1 MDYKAQLLDKLG
13 TKQGVV
19 GIIGLGYVGLP
30 LGMEFAKAGFR
41 VLGFDVDERK
51 VARLNA
57 SDSYVSDVPSADLAE
72 VVQTGRLQATAD
84 FDRLAEAD
92 ALCICVP
99 TPLTITRDP
108 DMSYVI
114 ATAEAVAKRLRP
126 GQLIVLEST
135 TYPGTTRE
143 EVLPRLAATG
153 LKVGEDFFCGFS
165 PERVNPGSL
174 NPPFAKI
181 PKVVS
186 GITDHCREV
195 TQTLYGVI
203 MERTVPVSSPEV
215 AEMTKLLENIFR
227 AVNISLVNELKMIGF
242 RMGIDIWEVIEA
254 AATKPYGYMPFY
266 PGPGLGG
273 HCIPID
279 PFYLSWR
286 ARAFEANARFVELA
300 GEINGQMPEF
310 VVHRVSEALNSQ
322 GKALNGSRVLVLGVA
337 YKAGTND
344 CRESPAV
351 RILDLLK
358 AAGAEVRYHDPF
370 VPELPR
376 IRHSAQQQLSC
387 VALTEAE
394 VSGASCVLIVTDH
407 GECDYQWVVDHASLV
422 VDTRNVTRNLT
433 SGKEKV
439 WLA

>member
-1 MDYKAQLLDKLG
+1 MDCKAQLLNKLN
-13 TKQGVV
+13 TKQGVI

-30 LGMEFAKAGFR
+30 LGMEFAKAGFK
-41 VLGFDVDERK
+41 VLGFDVDTRK

-57 SDSYVSDVPSADLAE
+57 SDSYISDVPSEALAE
-72 VVQTGRLQATAD
+72 VVTAGRMEATAD
-84 FDRLAEAD
+84 FDRLGEPD

-99 TPLTITRDP
+99 TPLTVTRDP
-108 DMSYVI
+108 DMTYVI
-114 ATAEAVAKRLRP
+114 STAEAVAKRLRP
-126 GQLIVLEST
+126 GQVIVLEST

-143 EVLPRLAATG
+143 DVLPRLAGTG

-186 GITDHCREV
+186 GITPACREV
-195 TQTLYGVI
+195 TQTLYEAI

-242 RMGIDIWEVIEA
+242 RMGIDMWEVIEA
-254 AATKPYGYMPFY
+254 AATKPYGFMPFY

-286 ARAFEANARFVELA
+286 ARAFEANAALRRA
-300 GEINGQMPEF
+300 GRRNQQPDAGVRRAP
-310 VVHRVSEALNSQ
+310 R
-322 GKALNGSRVLVLGVA
+322 LG
-337 YKAGTND
+337 GL
-344 CRESPAV
+344 E
-351 RILDLLK
+351 
-358 AAGAEVRYHDPF
+358 
-370 VPELPR
+370 
-376 IRHSAQQQLSC
+376 Q
-387 VALTEAE
+387 
-394 VSGASCVLIVTDH
+394 SG
-407 GECDYQWVVDHASLV
+407 
-422 VDTRNVTRNLT
+422 
-433 SGKEKV
+433 
-439 WLA
+439 